1 MKTIRHL
8 SVLLVVL
15 ALVLPASLQPLQA
28 AQQLGCC
35 GGSAEAPCAGD
46 DLSAMPPACCR
57 PAPLAPTEPSQRVP
71 VRTDST
77 LAALTGGTIPVLF
90 RHPPRRASRPGP
102 AGTRPADSGLPPLFT
117 LHASFL
123 I

>member
-1 MKTIRHL
+1 M

-28 AQQLGCC
+28 AQQRGCC

-57 PAPLAPTEPSQRVP
+57 PAPLPPTEPAQRVP
-71 VRTDST
+71 LRSDST
-77 LAALTGGTIPVLF
+77 LTAFAGGTVSVLF
-90 RHPPRRASRPGP
+90 RHPPHRSFRPGP
-102 AGTRPADSGLPPLFT
+102 VGTRPADSGLPPLFT